1 MRQLMYKCGD
11 QMVSTLAEAKA
22 FGITYTAVMVDI
34 ANHAKYN
41 PKAME
46 RMLKHIR
53 NKRKK

>member
-22 FGITYTAVMVDI
+22 SGTTYTAVMIDI
-34 ANHAKYN
+34 SNHAEYN
-41 PKAME
+41 PKAVE

-53 NKRKK
+53 SKRKK

>member
-11 QMVSTLAEAKA
+11 QIVSTLAEAQA
-22 FGITYTAVMVDI
+22 SGITYTAVMVDI
-34 ANHAKYN
+34 NNHAEYN

-53 NKRKK
+53 NKTKK